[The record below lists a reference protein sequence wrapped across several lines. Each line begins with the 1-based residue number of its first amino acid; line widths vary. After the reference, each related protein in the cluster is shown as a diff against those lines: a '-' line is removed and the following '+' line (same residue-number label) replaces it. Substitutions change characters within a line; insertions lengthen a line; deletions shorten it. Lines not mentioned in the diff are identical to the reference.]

1 MRRTRS
7 GRDSRQWEQQTHGLE
22 VERGRFKEQ
31 GKCQVNLVWAV
42 QVTEP
47 EAVEVD
53 GSQTTQGWS
62 QEPALCAE
70 RAGERGKGQ
79 CRGGTSLDSSCLL
92 EGGFKGC
99 ETGPAD
105 QGGGW
110 GPMNGEEAGS
120 GQGLGEGEESTGF
133 RVILEAE
140 WNIRRGGCQD
150 GGGAGSWA
158 GREAQKVM
166 GGGGA

>member
-7 GRDSRQWEQQTHGLE
+7 RRDSRQWEQQTHGLE

-31 GKCQVNLVWAV
+31 GKCQVNVVWAV

-99 ETGPAD
+99 ETGAAD
-105 QGGGW
+105 QGTHERGGGW
-110 GPMNGEEAGS
+110 IRTGPWG
-120 GQGLGEGEESTGF
+120 
-133 RVILEAE
+133 
-140 WNIRRGGCQD
+140 RGGEHWFQSD
-150 GGGAGSWA
+150 FGG
-158 GREAQKVM
+158 
-166 GGGGA
+166 